1 MPKSTVLKRLSL
13 EVRPLTIDLLEY
25 GVEKELSRFNE
36 CQPKLAKYVVD
47 GVAFMQLARQ
57 GNMNIVVKGANTV
70 SCSIF
75 FAFGTQTR
83 RVDGTGRSLPPSDFY
98 RLSPNRTLQFF

>member
-57 GNMNIVVKGANTV
+57 GNMNIVVKGANV
-70 SCSIF
+70 GILSNLLLFNKNHQESNNR
-75 FAFGTQTR
+75 A
-83 RVDGTGRSLPPSDFY
+83 DGLMLHFLCLWNAD
-98 RLSPNRTLQFF
+98 